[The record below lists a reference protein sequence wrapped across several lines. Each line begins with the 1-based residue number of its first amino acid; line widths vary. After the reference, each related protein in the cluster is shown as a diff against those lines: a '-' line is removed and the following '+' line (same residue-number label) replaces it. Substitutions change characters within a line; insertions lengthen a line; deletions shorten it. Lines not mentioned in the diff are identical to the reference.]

1 MPLRANA
8 CTKDTSTLRRRIDG
22 RVSPRFRKS
31 LCSIADPSASYPSSA
46 RPSSL
51 YVPYRNPIIQK
62 EWSFVTSPK
71 TLLADNYEWPFNI
84 ILPGDIPESVEGLP
98 HSWIIYRLKASIERG
113 LLLRD
118 VADRAHVRIVRT
130 FDPSAL
136 ELAHAM
142 VNVPFEKNKLTLANI
157 K

>member
-1 MPLRANA
+1 MPLRTNA
-8 CTKDTSTLRRRIDG
+8 STKDKSALRGRIDG
-22 RVSPRFRKS
+22 RVSWRSRKYM
-31 LCSIADPSASYPSSA
+31 CNTADPSTSYPSSA

-51 YVPYRNPIIQK
+51 YTPERRTIIQK

-71 TLLADNYEWPFNI
+71 TLSADNYEWPFNI

-118 VADRAHVRIVRT
+118 IADRAHVRIVRT

-142 VNVPFEKNKLTLANI
+142 VGVPLENNK
-157 K
+157 

>member
-1 MPLRANA
+1 M
-8 CTKDTSTLRRRIDG
+8 
-22 RVSPRFRKS
+22 
-31 LCSIADPSASYPSSA
+31 CSIADSSASYPSSA

-51 YVPYRNPIIQK
+51 YMPDRRTIIQK

-71 TLLADNYEWPFNI
+71 TLPADNYEWPFNI
-84 ILPGDIPESVEGLP
+84 ILPGDMPESVEGLP

-118 VADRAHVRIVRT
+118 IADRAHVRIVRT

-142 VNVPFEKNKLTLANI
+142 VSVPLSRKI
-157 K
+157 DPC